1 MNRRT
6 LLSWSAC
13 SALAVS
19 ALTLPAVAAAGPESC
34 DNRDNNTHA
43 KLLECVTLDGVR
55 AHQAAFQAIAD
66 ANGGTRVSGTQG
78 YDASVDYVA
87 QALSEAGYDVVI
99 QPFDYTTFVTLSP
112 TVLEQV
118 TPPPAG
124 PVPNTIMA
132 YSGNGDVTAS
142 VSALPAAPGIRRRD
156 ANPAI
161 SRAFRLAVSR

>member
-66 ANGGTRVSGTQG
+66 ANGGTRVSGTPG

-112 TVLEQV
+112 TVPQAQKYALL
-118 TPPPAG
+118 
-124 PVPNTIMA
+124 
-132 YSGNGDVTAS
+132 SAS
-142 VSALPAAPGIRRRD
+142 YHLKD
-156 ANPAI
+156 CM
-161 SRAFRLAVSR
+161 FYQWHE